1 MYDMCLSMKDSII
14 AKRAEDPDRASTF
27 NDGYPGSFAGF
38 YLLYLYF
45 QKNYGLHD
53 FLKDLYQSLRETEQ
67 GTDKYSRLAA
77 AHKQS
82 RNTATRRELVANFKK
97 DFPNSCWTTDNYLVD
112 ANYSTDNSVPFIFNF
127 VRRVSLISGFN
138 LYPYFEAVGMFRLIA
153 FCQDDYG
160 RKWYVMTP
168 EMREEFKADMDALV
182 ADGTLKAMPE
192 DMTADAITDPALVVE
207 MKQPVVPN
215 EW

>member
-1 MYDMCLSMKDSII
+1 M
-14 AKRAEDPDRASTF
+14 
-27 NDGYPGSFAGF
+27 
-38 YLLYLYF
+38 
-45 QKNYGLHD
+45 
-53 FLKDLYQSLRETEQ
+53 
-67 GTDKYSRLAA
+67 
-77 AHKQS
+77 
-82 RNTATRRELVANFKK
+82 
-97 DFPNSCWTTDNYLVD
+97 
-112 ANYSTDNSVPFIFNF
+112 PFIFNF